1 MAEDPRNVIHDI
13 ILTSLA
19 GPFTCISDETD
30 AKIFEAADRILA
42 SLPAQGGERPA
53 RPDADIKELEY
64 ESAENGQGHF
74 AHIQKRHVRA
84 ALKYI
89 AALEAHPVPEQD
101 GWREQERITTAA
113 IKSGGVIVTVER
125 PLRHGSCINFL
136 NAHGLEY
143 RECQGFLTSTGRFVD
158 RQEAGLIAKAA
169 GQGEPRDVCNGNLFS
184 EDLWDEPTLPE
195 QEAV

>member
-1 MAEDPRNVIHDI
+1 MAQDREELLQRAKERAWDQYTDTVSRGAFVAGFEYALSRTGEPVAWLYTENRAPSGRKVQRVRISQERRAISPEDY
-13 ILTSLA
+13 A
-19 GPFTCISDETD
+19 E
-30 AKIFEAADRILA
+30 FEITEQPL
-42 SLPAQGGERPA
+42 
-53 RPDADIKELEY
+53 
-64 ESAENGQGHF
+64 F
-74 AHIQKRHVRA
+74 
-84 ALKYI
+84 
-89 AALEAHPVPEQD
+89 AHPVPEQD

-113 IKSGGVIVTVER
+113 IKSDGVIVTVER

-143 RECQGFLTSTGRFVD
+143 REGQGFLTSTGRFVD

-184 EDLWDEPTLPE
+184 EDMWDEPTLPE